1 MALYRKYTD
10 SEYKTMTLTE
20 FVDAINEIV
29 SMNAQS
35 EQLPDGATSF
45 SIRESDEP
53 ITEDNHIVYDGA
65 IYLKRLILT
74 GELEPEHQGL
84 SDKINGIR
92 FDKFEV
98 NTDQVT
104 SFAGVFSNLSLEFG
118 FNVTTLGT
126 DGLTTPF
133 SKEHWPLSGDRT
145 ISDLF
150 MSENVETTY
159 TDETGEH
166 DIFTADDDYRIVDD
180 SNIEVSCFV
189 RNTYTTKTD
198 KLYKGVERLEF
209 QVRVPSESYN
219 IPNNISTQTVFL
231 DIYTKQGGEEFA
243 MAQALMYDVRAIYD
257 SQLNEH
263 SIKSYNIH
271 SDFTFDKVGYSVRT
285 GVLVGGSE
293 KMLVEIE
300 VDKVNYGFGLTVQSD
315 DDNLILCP
323 GKSKKYTAS
332 LVDAKG
338 GVTLSSI
345 STNTPDEELE
355 GLSVNSVD
363 GDACSVSISFNE
375 SEENKSFEKT
385 LGFTGTVTIEET
397 SNEISCTEDVKL
409 LYLVTADF
417 GELSKTA
424 IFNGSGINDSTG
436 TITVPSW
443 QQDFG
448 TLTASAVLKKG
459 VPIVP
464 PIPEEEPE
472 GGEDLE
478 STEHSETEQTEP
490 TSDGTDPAQ
499 TTEDPAAVDDDET
512 DPLTENGE
520 SEDEELPFDDG
531 TTIVEDGAT
540 VTFNAETGTF
550 EVVIAKDKL
559 TEADTYTV
567 EVTITNETVPEIS
580 IPVKQTLVLE
590 ETTVTITGETNKVLK
605 AGESI
610 TYTPTLNGFVDNL
623 EIHGIIIP
631 NKPDCVSFNEDT
643 STSIVI
649 TFNDADVNNIVKKAL
664 TFNITVK
671 EKDASV
677 VVSKDLEVSL
687 LSLVNFEATDFSNS
701 VLDETNILENNVST
715 ITVKDYNQ
723 TDFANVEFTAEIY
736 LRDEKLDDSAITV
749 EKTENGATVNV
760 IKEQI
765 TSVGHYTVKLFVKDS
780 SWTEDD
786 IIIVTK
792 EFDVTDIDIIDTD
805 PSNNVD
811 GVAEKVKCVLRFN
824 W

>member
-29 SMNAQS
+29 STNSQS

-53 ITEDNHIVYDGA
+53 ITEDNHIVYDGV

-84 SDKINGIR
+84 SDKIKNVS

-104 SFAGVFSNLSLEFG
+104 SFAGVFSNLSLESD

-150 MSENVETTY
+150 LSQNVKTTY

-166 DIFTADDDYRIVDD
+166 DIFTADDNYQIMDS
-180 SNIEVSCFV
+180 SNIEVSV
-189 RNTYTTKTD
+189 YPRNKYTTKTD
-198 KLYKGVERLEF
+198 KLYKGAERLDC

-219 IPNNISTQTVFL
+219 IPNNISTQTVFI
-231 DIYTKQGGEEFA
+231 DIYTKQGEDDFIR
-243 MAQALMYDVRAIYD
+243 AQALMYDARSIYD

-263 SIKSYNIH
+263 SQKSYMVP

-285 GVLVGGSE
+285 GVLIGGSE
-293 KMLVEIE
+293 KTLTEIE
-300 VDKVNYGFGLTVQSD
+300 VDKENYGFELTVQSD
-315 DDNLILCP
+315 DDNPIFFP
-323 GKSKKYTAS
+323 GKSRKYTAS
-332 LVDAKG
+332 LVNARG
-338 GVTLSSI
+338 GATLSGLTI
-345 STNTPDEELE
+345 NMPEEELE
-355 GLSVNSVD
+355 GLSVTPVED
-363 GDACSVSISFNE
+363 DTLSVSISFVE
-375 SEENKSFEKT
+375 SEENKAFDKT
-385 LGFTGTVTIEET
+385 VTFTGTVTIEET

-409 LYLVTADF
+409 IYLVAADF

-436 TITVPSW
+436 TITVPLW

-464 PIPEEEPE
+464 PTPEEEPE
-472 GGEDLE
+472 GID
-478 STEHSETEQTEP
+478 
-490 TSDGTDPAQ
+490 DPAQ
-499 TTEDPAAVDDDET
+499 ATEDPAAVEGDET
-512 DPLTENGE
+512 ELVPESGE
-520 SEDEELPFDDG
+520 PSTEELPFDDG
-531 TTIVEDGAT
+531 TTIIEDGAT

-567 EVTITNETVPEIS
+567 EVTITNDTVSEIS

-590 ETTVTITGETNKVLK
+590 ETTVTIAGETNKVLK

-623 EIHGIIIP
+623 EIDGIIIS
-631 NKPDCVSFNEDT
+631 NKPDCVSFNEHA
-643 STSIVI
+643 STSIVVI
-649 TFNDADVNNIVKKAL
+649 FNEVDVNSLVKKAL

-677 VVSKDLEVSL
+677 VVSKDLDVSL
-687 LSLVNFEATDFSNS
+687 LSLVNFEATDFGNP

-736 LRDEKLDDSAITV
+736 LRDEKLDDGAITV

-765 TSVGHYTVKLFVKDS
+765 TSVGHYTVKLFVKDA

-786 IIIVTK
+786 IITVTK

-805 PSNNVD
+805 PTNNVD

>member
-29 SMNAQS
+29 STNAQS

-45 SIRESDEP
+45 TITESATD
-53 ITEDNHIVYDGA
+53 ITEDNHIEYDSG
-65 IYLKRLILT
+65 IINLKRLILT

-84 SDKINGIR
+84 IDKIKGINL
-92 FDKFEV
+92 DMFEV

-104 SFAGVFSNLSLEFG
+104 SFAGVFSNLSLESG

-133 SKEHWPLSGDRT
+133 SKEHWPLSGNRT
-145 ISDLF
+145 ISDIF

-166 DIFTADDDYRIVDD
+166 DIFTTDDSYLIIDI
-180 SNIEVSCFV
+180 SNIEVSAYP
-189 RNTYTTKTD
+189 RNKYTTKSD
-198 KLYKGVERLEF
+198 KIYKGVERLEF
-209 QVRVPSESYN
+209 YVRVPNENYI
-219 IPNNISTQTVFL
+219 IPNNVSTRSIHV
-231 DIYTKQGGEEFA
+231 DIYTDNGVLN
-243 MAQALMYDVRAIYD
+243 QAVSYNVQDIYD

-263 SIKSYNIH
+263 TLQSYNIMPQIVFN
-271 SDFTFDKVGYSVRT
+271 SVGYLIRT
-285 GVLVGGSE
+285 DSPIVIGGNE
-293 KMLVEIE
+293 DVVKFEIDNE
-300 VDKVNYGFGLTVQSD
+300 NYGFGLTVQSD

-338 GVTLSSI
+338 GVTLSSVSI
-345 STNTPDEELE
+345 NTPEEELE
-355 GLSVNSVD
+355 GLSVNPVED
-363 GDACSVSISFNE
+363 DACSVSISFNE
-375 SEENKSFEKT
+375 SEENKAFEKT
-385 LGFTGTVTIEET
+385 LGFTGTVTIEES

-448 TLTASAVLKKG
+448 TLTASVVLKKG

-464 PIPEEEPE
+464 PTPEEEPE
-472 GGEDLE
+472 GGEDPE
-478 STEHSETEQTEP
+478 STEHTETEQIEHTG
-490 TSDGTDPAQ
+490 DGTDPAQ
-499 TTEDPAAVDDDET
+499 TTEDPAAVEDDET
-512 DPLTENGE
+512 DPLPESGE

-531 TTIVEDGAT
+531 TIIVEDGAT
-540 VTFNAETGTF
+540 ITFNAETGTF
-550 EVVIAKDKL
+550 EVVISKDKL

-590 ETTVTITGETNKVLK
+590 ETTVTITGDTNKVLK
-605 AGESI
+605 AGESV

-623 EIHGIIIP
+623 EINGIIIP

-736 LRDEKLDDSAITV
+736 LRDEKLDNNAITV

-765 TSVGHYTVKLFVKDS
+765 ISVGHYTVKLFVKDA

-786 IIIVTK
+786 IITVTK

-805 PSNNVD
+805 PTNNVD

>member
-29 SMNAQS
+29 STNAQS

-45 SIRESDEP
+45 TITESATD
-53 ITEDNHIVYDGA
+53 ITEDDHIEYDSG
-65 IYLKRLILT
+65 IINLKRLILT

-84 SDKINGIR
+84 SDKIKGINL
-92 FDKFEV
+92 DMFEV

-104 SFAGVFSNLSLEFG
+104 SFAGVFSNLSLESG

-133 SKEHWPLSGDRT
+133 SKEHWPLSGNKT

-150 MSENVETTY
+150 MSQNVETTY

-166 DIFTADDDYRIVDD
+166 DIFTADDSYLIIDI
-180 SNIEVSCFV
+180 SNIEVSAYP
-189 RNTYTTKTD
+189 RNKYTTKTD

-209 QVRVPSESYN
+209 YIRVPSESYN
-219 IPNNISTQTVFL
+219 IPNNVSTRTIEV
-231 DIYTKQGGEEFA
+231 DIYTDKGVLNR
-243 MAQALMYDVRAIYD
+243 ALSYNVRDIYD

-263 SIKSYNIH
+263 STQSFNIPPQTV
-271 SDFTFDKVGYSVRT
+271 FNRMGYLVRSASSI
-285 GVLVGGSE
+285 VIGGDSE
-293 KMLVEIE
+293 VVQFEIDNE
-300 VDKVNYGFGLTVQSD
+300 NYGFGLTVQSD

-323 GKSKKYTAS
+323 EKGKKYTAS
-332 LVDAKG
+332 LVDARG
-338 GVTLSSI
+338 DATLSGI
-345 STNTPDEELE
+345 TINTPEEELE
-355 GLSVNSVD
+355 GLSVTPVED
-363 GDACSVSISFNE
+363 DPLSVSISFVE
-375 SEENKSFEKT
+375 SEENKVFEKT

-409 LYLVTADF
+409 IYLVAADF

-436 TITVPSW
+436 TITVPLW

-464 PIPEEEPE
+464 PTSEEVPE
-472 GGEDLE
+472 GTDDPE
-478 STEHSETEQTEP
+478 STEPTETEQTEP
-490 TSDGTDPAQ
+490 TGDGTDPAQ
-499 TTEDPAAVDDDET
+499 TTEDPAAVEGDET
-512 DPLTENGE
+512 ELVPESGE
-520 SEDEELPFDDG
+520 PSTEELPFDDG
-531 TTIVEDGAT
+531 TTIIEDGAT
-540 VTFNAETGTF
+540 VAFNAETGTF

-567 EVTITNETVPEIS
+567 EVTITNDTVSEIS

-649 TFNDADVNNIVKKAL
+649 TFNDTDVNSIVKKAL

-687 LSLVNFEATDFSNS
+687 LSLVNFEATDFGNP

-765 TSVGHYTVKLFVKDS
+765 TSVGHYTVKLFVKDA

-786 IIIVTK
+786 IITVTK

-805 PSNNVD
+805 PTNNVD

>member
-29 SMNAQS
+29 SANSQS

-53 ITEDNHIVYDGA
+53 ITEDNHIVYDNV
-65 IYLKRLILT
+65 IYLKRLVLT

-84 SDKINGIR
+84 SDKIKGIR

-104 SFAGVFSNLSLEFG
+104 SFAGVFSNLSLDFG

-150 MSENVETTY
+150 LSQNVETTY

-166 DIFTADDDYRIVDD
+166 DIFTADDNYQIIDS
-180 SNIEVSCFV
+180 SNIEVSV
-189 RNTYTTKTD
+189 YPRNKYTTKTD
-198 KLYKGVERLEF
+198 KLYKGVERLDC

-219 IPNNISTQTVFL
+219 IPNNISTQTVFI
-231 DIYTKQGGEEFA
+231 DIYTKQGEEDFIR
-243 MAQALMYDVRAIYD
+243 AQALMYDARSIYD

-263 SIKSYNIH
+263 SQKSYTVP

-285 GVLVGGSE
+285 GVLIGGSE
-293 KMLVEIE
+293 KTITEIE
-300 VDKVNYGFGLTVQSD
+300 VDKENYGFELTVQSD
-315 DDNLILCP
+315 DDNPIFFP
-323 GKSKKYTAS
+323 GKSRKYIAS
-332 LVDAKG
+332 LVDARG
-338 GVTLSSI
+338 GTTLSGI
-345 STNTPDEELE
+345 TINTPEEELE
-355 GLSVNSVD
+355 GLSVTPVED
-363 GDACSVSISFNE
+363 DPCSVLISFNE
-375 SEENKSFEKT
+375 SEENKAFDKT
-385 LGFTGTVTIEET
+385 LSFTGTVTIEET

-409 LYLVTADF
+409 YYLVAADF
-417 GELSKTA
+417 SELSKTA

-436 TITVPSW
+436 TITVPLW

-464 PIPEEEPE
+464 PTPEEEPE
-472 GGEDLE
+472 GTDDPE
-478 STEHSETEQTEP
+478 STEPTETEQTEP
-490 TSDGTDPAQ
+490 TGDETDPAQ
-499 TTEDPAAVDDDET
+499 TTEDPAAVEGDE
-512 DPLTENGE
+512 PLPESGE
-520 SEDEELPFDDG
+520 SSTEELPFDDG
-531 TTIVEDGAT
+531 TTIIEDGAT
-540 VTFNAETGTF
+540 VTFNSETGIF

-567 EVTITNETVPEIS
+567 EVTITNDTVSEIS

-590 ETTVTITGETNKVLK
+590 ETTVTIAGETNKVLK

-623 EIHGIIIP
+623 EIDGIIIS
-631 NKPDCVSFNEDT
+631 NKPDCVSFNEHA
-643 STSIVI
+643 STSIVVI
-649 TFNDADVNNIVKKAL
+649 FNEADVNNIVKKAL

-687 LSLVNFEATDFSNS
+687 LSLVNFEATDFGNP

-736 LRDEKLDDSAITV
+736 LRDEKLDDGAISI

-765 TSVGHYTVKLFVKDS
+765 TSVGHYTVKLFVKDA

-786 IIIVTK
+786 IITVTK

-805 PSNNVD
+805 PTNNVD

>member
-29 SMNAQS
+29 STNTSS
-35 EQLPDGATSF
+35 EEGGITSF
-45 SIRESDEP
+45 TLNESDEP
-53 ITEDNHIVYDGA
+53 ITEDEHIVYDYGV
-65 IYLKRLILT
+65 ILLKRLVLT

-84 SDKINGIR
+84 SDKIKNLS

-104 SFAGVFSNLSLEFG
+104 SFAGVFSNLSLESD

-133 SKEHWPLSGDRT
+133 SKEHWPVSGNKK

-150 MSENVETTY
+150 MSQNVETTY
-159 TDETGEH
+159 TDETGKH
-166 DIFTADDDYRIVDD
+166 DIFTADDDYHLLDI
-180 SNIEVSCFV
+180 SNIEISHFY
-189 RNTYTTKTD
+189 RNLYTTKTD
-198 KLYKGVERLEF
+198 KFYKGAQRLDFTVRIPVE
-209 QVRVPSESYN
+209 SCI
-219 IPNNISTQTVFL
+219 IPNNVSTQQLYL
-231 DIYTKQGGEEFA
+231 DIYRKTEEGEFEIC
-243 MAQALMYDVRAIYD
+243 QALIYNPSD
-257 SQLNEH
+257 IYSDEITEH
-263 SIKSYNIH
+263 STKSFIIAE
-271 SDFTFDKVGYSVRT
+271 DFVFTEVGYLVRT
-285 GVLVGGSE
+285 STRIGGFDPSTE
-293 KMLVEIE
+293 TLTNIEIDNE
-300 VDKVNYGFGLTVQSD
+300 SYGIELKVQSD
-315 DDNLILCP
+315 DDNPIFFP
-323 GKSKKYTAS
+323 GKSRKYTAS
-332 LVDAKG
+332 LVDTKG
-338 GVTLSSI
+338 GVTLSGI
-345 STNTPDEELE
+345 TIDMPEEELE
-355 GLSVNSVD
+355 GLSVIPVED
-363 GDACSVSISFNE
+363 DPCSVSISFNE
-375 SEENKSFEKT
+375 SEENKAFDKT
-385 LGFTGTVTIEET
+385 VTFTGTVTIEET

-409 LYLVTADF
+409 IYLVTADF

-436 TITVPSW
+436 TITVPLW

-448 TLTASAVLKKG
+448 TLSASAVLKKG

-464 PIPEEEPE
+464 PIQEEEPE
-472 GGEDLE
+472 G
-478 STEHSETEQTEP
+478 TEP
-490 TSDGTDPAQ
+490 TGDGTDSAQ
-499 TTEDPAAVDDDET
+499 TTEDPAAVEGDET
-512 DPLTENGE
+512 EPLPESGEPSTEE
-520 SEDEELPFDDG
+520 QPFDDG
-531 TTIVEDGAT
+531 TTIIDDGAT

-567 EVTITNETVPEIS
+567 EVTITNDTVSEIS

-623 EIHGIIIP
+623 EIDGIVIP
-631 NKPDCVSFNEDT
+631 NKPDCVSFNEHA
-643 STSIVI
+643 STSIVVI
-649 TFNDADVNNIVKKAL
+649 FNEADVNNIVKKAL

-677 VVSKDLEVSL
+677 VVSKDLDVSL
-687 LSLVNFEATDFSNS
+687 LSLVNFEATDFGNS

-736 LRDEKLDDSAITV
+736 LRDEKLGDGAITV
-749 EKTENGATVNV
+749 EKTENGATVNI

-765 TSVGHYTVKLFVKDS
+765 TSVGHYTVKLFVKDD

-786 IIIVTK
+786 IITVTK

-805 PSNNVD
+805 PTNNVD